1 MYLDCSRALYLAA
14 KSRSDGR
21 VRILAELA
29 RRCRRPVLRCR
40 DTVVDDRAD
49 KLSKEEFDKADVALA
64 HPEIAS
70 STMPAMAVNRPPS
83 SEAVSEDELEEDST
97 IDTGL
102 VDLGGGDDL
111 EADLGRVGVVAIAHH
126 ELHGVRADGELIGGQ
141 CATGQRVGL
150 AVGKPEELQRVVVRI

>member
-1 MYLDCSRALYLAA
+1 
-14 KSRSDGR
+14 
-21 VRILAELA
+21 
-29 RRCRRPVLRCR
+29 
-40 DTVVDDRAD
+40 VVDDRAD

-102 VDLGGGDDL
+102 VDLGGGCPLKMSVSPLSSTWDWDASSRD
-111 EADLGRVGVVAIAHH
+111 ENGCR
-126 ELHGVRADGELIGGQ
+126 GGS
-141 CATGQRVGL
+141 V
-150 AVGKPEELQRVVVRI
+150 